1 MSFRVYITFWIFIWK
16 ADGRFF
22 GAGSGKR
29 IKELDEKR
37 ILSKLEV
44 LDVRLI
50 ERGNEDGLC
59 EG

>member
-1 MSFRVYITFWIFIWK
+1 MAGFFW
-16 ADGRFF
+16 AR
-22 GAGSGKR
+22 SEER

-50 ERGNEDGLC
+50 GRGNEDGLD